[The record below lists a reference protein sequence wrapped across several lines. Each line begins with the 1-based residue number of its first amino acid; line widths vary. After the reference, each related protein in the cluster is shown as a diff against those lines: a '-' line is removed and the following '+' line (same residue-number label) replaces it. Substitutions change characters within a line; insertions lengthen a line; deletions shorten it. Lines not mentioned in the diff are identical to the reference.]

1 MNTQE
6 TTINTNLLYEIAGL
20 LDNIDVL
27 QDCIELR
34 LEPDNPMLNEL
45 PLIVANSIKDARQ
58 LSFVVDTQLKAIKEY
73 LNELIEQA
81 EKMS

>member
-27 QDCIELR
+27 QDCIELK
-34 LEPDNPMLNEL
+34 LEPNNPRLNDI
-45 PLIVANSIKDARQ
+45 PLFFVNSIKDACQ
-58 LSFVVDTQLKAIKEY
+58 LTFVVDTQLKAIREY